1 MYLYPLLMQKNLIWT
16 WQMAQ
21 LTNVLHTLNS
31 CTKIPRADLNLPK
44 YFHSFGQ
51 ILIDVN
57 IENIRAI
64 WSRCFRSN
72 PGHSEKSCL

>member
-1 MYLYPLLMQKNLIWT
+1 
-16 WQMAQ
+16 MAQ